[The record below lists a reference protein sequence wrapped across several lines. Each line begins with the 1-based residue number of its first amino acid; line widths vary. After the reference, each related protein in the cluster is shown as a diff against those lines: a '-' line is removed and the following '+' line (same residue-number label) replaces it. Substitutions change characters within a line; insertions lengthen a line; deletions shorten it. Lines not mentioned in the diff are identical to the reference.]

1 MVLVVEGAPESIV
14 RASGIINCK
23 FKRIYP
29 SDGPICLPKLQN
41 RYINGET
48 TFPTSWKTC
57 YNSNMAK
64 GKLST
69 PPGHVNL
76 RMLAEHLEL
85 SQTTVSLVLNNSP
98 SAKSIPQETRDRVTE
113 AAARLNYRP
122 NYFARSLRQS
132 KSMSVGVLAPDLSE
146 GYFTR
151 VMSGVVRELTAAHY
165 FYFTACH
172 DWKRE
177 LIEKYPRMLV
187 ERAVDGFLLLNTP
200 ADQIEVPV
208 PVVAIS
214 SHSAAENVTNI
225 VLDHHLAVE
234 QALTHLHSLGHRR
247 IAFMRGP
254 RAIPDSEYR
263 WESIQQVAQE
273 MSLKIDPSLV
283 IRIDS
288 AGWSMKDNYHPMAP
302 EIGHKPMQCL
312 LEKTRA
318 FTAIFC
324 FNDIA
329 AIGAIRALKDA
340 GLSVPGDVSV
350 VGFDDIQSAAYSTP
364 SLTTVRQPL
373 AEMGQRGAQVLLERI
388 ANREVEHPSEI
399 VMAPELVVREST
411 GPAPAGS

>member
-1 MVLVVEGAPESIV
+1 
-14 RASGIINCK
+14 
-23 FKRIYP
+23 
-29 SDGPICLPKLQN
+29 
-41 RYINGET
+41 
-48 TFPTSWKTC
+48 
-57 YNSNMAK
+57 MAK
-64 GKLST
+64 GTIST
-69 PPGHVNL
+69 PPERVNL
-76 RMLAEHLEL
+76 RMLAEHLKL
-85 SQTTVSLVLNNSP
+85 SQTTVSLVLNDSP
-98 SAKSIPQETRDRVTE
+98 SASSIPQTTRNRVME
-113 AAARLNYRP
+113 AAERLDYRP

-132 KSMSVGVLAPDLSE
+132 RSMSVGVLAPDLSE
-146 GYFTR
+146 GYFTS
-151 VMSGVVRELTAAHY
+151 VMSGVVQELTVAHY

-172 DWKRE
+172 DWKRD

-200 ADQIEVPV
+200 ADHIEVPV

-214 SHSAAENVTNI
+214 AHCAVENVTNI

-234 QALTHLHSLGHRR
+234 QALTHLHALGHRR

-254 RAIPDSEYR
+254 RAIPDSEFR
-263 WESIQQVAQE
+263 WEAIQQVTRE
-273 MSLKIDPSLV
+273 MNLKLDPALV

-288 AGWSMKDNYHPMAP
+288 AGWSMKTGYHPMAP
-302 EIGHKPMQCL
+302 EIGYKPMQAL
-312 LEKTRA
+312 LEKTRD

-340 GLSVPGDVSV
+340 GLSVSGDVSV

-373 AEMGQRGAQVLLERI
+373 LEMGKRAAQILLDRI
-388 ANREVEHPSEI
+388 ANRENLYPSEI

-411 GPAPAGS
+411 GPAPVKGKG

>member
-1 MVLVVEGAPESIV
+1 MYLPGNTVPCWSES
-14 RASGIINCK
+14 
-23 FKRIYP
+23 
-29 SDGPICLPKLQN
+29 
-41 RYINGET
+41 
-48 TFPTSWKTC
+48 C

-64 GKLST
+64 GKDST
-69 PPGHVNL
+69 PSGHVNL

-98 SAKSIPQETRDRVTE
+98 SAKSIPQETRNRVME

-132 KSMSVGVLAPDLSE
+132 RSMSVGVLAPDLSE

-151 VMSGVVRELTAAHY
+151 VMSGVVQELTSAHY

-177 LIEKYPRMLV
+177 LIDQYPRMLV

-200 ADQIEVPV
+200 ADQIDVPV

-214 SHSAAENVTNI
+214 AHSEVENVTNI
-225 VLDHHLAVE
+225 VLNHHKAVE
-234 QALTHLHSLGHRR
+234 FALTHLYELGHRR

-263 WESIQQVAQE
+263 WQSIQEVTAE
-273 MSLKIDPSLV
+273 IGLRIDPAHV
-283 IRIDS
+283 IRIDA
-288 AGWSMKDNYHPMAP
+288 AGWSMKTGYHPMAP
-302 EIGHKPMQCL
+302 EIGYKPMQSL
-312 LEKTRA
+312 LEKARD

-373 AEMGQRGAQVLLERI
+373 MEMGQRGAQVLLERI
-388 ANREVEHPSEI
+388 ANREADYPAEI
-399 VMAPELVVREST
+399 VMAPEFVVREST
-411 GPAPAGS
+411 GPAPGSVKS

>member
-1 MVLVVEGAPESIV
+1 
-14 RASGIINCK
+14 
-23 FKRIYP
+23 
-29 SDGPICLPKLQN
+29 
-41 RYINGET
+41 
-48 TFPTSWKTC
+48 
-57 YNSNMAK
+57 MAK
-64 GKLST
+64 GTLST

-76 RMLAEHLEL
+76 RMLAEYLGL

-98 SAKSIPQETRDRVTE
+98 SARSIPPETRNRVTE
-113 AAARLNYRP
+113 AAERLNYRP

-151 VMSGVVRELTAAHY
+151 VMSGVVQELTAAHY

-172 DWKRE
+172 DWNHD

-200 ADQIEVPV
+200 ADKIDVPV

-214 SHSAAENVTNI
+214 AHSAVKNVTNI
-225 VLDHHLAVE
+225 VLDHHTAVE
-234 QALTHLHSLGHRR
+234 QALAHLVALGHRR

-254 RAIPDSEYR
+254 HAIPDAEIR
-263 WESIQQVAQE
+263 WKAIQKVARS
-273 MSLKIDPSLV
+273 MRLAIDPTLV
-283 IRIDS
+283 IRIDA
-288 AGWSMKDNYHPMAP
+288 AGWQMKRNYHPMAP
-302 EIGHKPMQCL
+302 EIGYKPMQAL
-312 LEKTRA
+312 LERTRE

-350 VGFDDIQSAAYSTP
+350 VGFDDIQSAEYATP

-373 AEMGQRGAQVLLERI
+373 VEMGRRGAQVLLERI
-388 ANREVEHPSEI
+388 AASNKDLPTEI
-399 VMAPELVVREST
+399 VMAPELIAREST
-411 GPAPAGS
+411 GPVRS

>member
-1 MVLVVEGAPESIV
+1 
-14 RASGIINCK
+14 
-23 FKRIYP
+23 
-29 SDGPICLPKLQN
+29 
-41 RYINGET
+41 
-48 TFPTSWKTC
+48 
-57 YNSNMAK
+57 MAK
-64 GKLST
+64 GKSLT
-69 PPGHVNL
+69 QPGHVNL

-98 SAKSIPQETRDRVTE
+98 SAKSIPQETRTRVIE
-113 AAARLNYRP
+113 AAQRLNYRP

-132 KSMSVGVLAPDLSE
+132 RSMSVGILAPDLSE

-151 VMSGVVRELTAAHY
+151 VMSGVFEELSRAHY

-172 DWKRE
+172 DWKKE
-177 LIEKYPRMLV
+177 LIEQYPRMLV
-187 ERAVDGFLLLNTP
+187 ERSVDGFLLLNTP
-200 ADQIEVPV
+200 TDQISVPV

-214 SHSAAENVTNI
+214 AHDPQPNITNI
-225 VLDHHLAVE
+225 VLDHHAAVE
-234 QALTHLHSLGHRR
+234 GALIHLFELGHRS

-254 RAIPDSEYR
+254 RAIPDSEFR
-263 WESIQQVAQE
+263 WESIQKVARE
-273 MSLKIDPSLV
+273 MGMRINPDHV

-288 AGWSMKDNYHPMAP
+288 AGWSMKAGQHPMAP
-302 EIGHKPMQCL
+302 EIGYKPMQAL
-312 LEKTRA
+312 LEKSRD

-350 VGFDDIQSAAYSTP
+350 VGFDDILSAAYFTP

-373 AEMGQRGAQVLLERI
+373 LEMGKRGTEILLDRI
-388 ANREVEHPSEI
+388 ADREKQYPQEI

-411 GPAPAGS
+411 GPAKRS

>member
-1 MVLVVEGAPESIV
+1 ME
-14 RASGIINCK
+14 
-23 FKRIYP
+23 
-29 SDGPICLPKLQN
+29 
-41 RYINGET
+41 
-48 TFPTSWKTC
+48 TC
-57 YNSNMAK
+57 YNSSMPK
-64 GKLST
+64 GKLET
-69 PPGHVNL
+69 PLGHVNL
-76 RMLAEHLEL
+76 KKLAEHLEL

-98 SAKSIPQETRDRVTE
+98 SAKSIPQETRDRVIE
-113 AAARLNYRP
+113 AAKRLNYRP

-151 VMSGVVRELTAAHY
+151 VMSGVVQELTAAHY
-165 FYFTACH
+165 FFFTACH
-172 DWKRE
+172 DWKSE

-200 ADQIEVPV
+200 AERIEVPV

-214 SHSAAENVTNI
+214 AHSAAKNVTNI

-234 QALTHLHSLGHRR
+234 QALHHLHALGHRR

-254 RAIPDSEYR
+254 HAIPDSEYR
-263 WESIQQVAQE
+263 WESIQQVAHE
-273 MSLKIDPSLV
+273 INLKIEHNLV
-283 IRIDS
+283 VRIDTS
-288 AGWSMKDNYHPMAP
+288 GWSMKDGYHPMAP
-302 EIGHKPMQCL
+302 EIGYRPMQAL
-312 LEKTRA
+312 LEQTRD
-318 FTAIFC
+318 FTAVFC

-340 GLSVPGDVSV
+340 GLSVPGNVSV

-373 AEMGQRGAQVLLERI
+373 LEMGRRGAQVLLERI
-388 ANREVEHPSEI
+388 ANSEKEFPAEI

-411 GPAPAGS
+411 GPAAAKD